1 MELTFNG
8 GSMQKLLL
16 IGLDGAFGALT
27 RYGLGGFVQRYG
39 GVTFPWGTL
48 VVNIMGSFLLGLIWS
63 LIEQRLVVS
72 IETRVI
78 ILTGF
83 IGAFT
88 TFSSL
93 MFETTFMIRDAQWL
107 SAGLSLMAQIGL
119 EMTAMFL
126 GLAAGRLV

>member
-1 MELTFNG
+1 MEFLLIG
-8 GSMQKLLL
+8 GAMQKLLL
-16 IGLDGAFGALT
+16 IGLAGAFGALT

-48 VVNIMGSFLLGLIWS
+48 VVNILGSFLFGFIWS

-78 ILTGF
+78 ILAGF

-88 TFSSL
+88 TFSSV
-93 MFETTFMIRDAQWL
+93 MFETTFMIRDAQWIIAML
-107 SAGLSLMAQIGL
+107 NLTAQIGL
-119 EMTAMFL
+119 GMLAMFF